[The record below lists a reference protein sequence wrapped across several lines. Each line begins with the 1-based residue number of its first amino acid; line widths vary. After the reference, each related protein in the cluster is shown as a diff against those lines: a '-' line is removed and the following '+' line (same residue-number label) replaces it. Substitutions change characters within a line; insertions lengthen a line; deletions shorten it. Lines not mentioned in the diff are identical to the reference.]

1 MTSFVEISSTT
12 KPTALSSSCSIT
24 RNSCFK
30 ATPRPQHT
38 DVATIQPLPSSLTFV
53 MKTSAAT
60 AIVSKH
66 YVRRGRAYVFGPG
79 KADLL
84 ERIQKTGSIA
94 AAAKEM
100 EMSYMRA
107 WQLVKGMNRGWREP
121 LVITT
126 RGGAKRG
133 GTAISATGKE
143 VLRLYRKLETAADQ
157 ATAATAMN
165 FDALLK

>member
-1 MTSFVEISSTT
+1 
-12 KPTALSSSCSIT
+12 
-24 RNSCFK
+24 
-30 ATPRPQHT
+30 
-38 DVATIQPLPSSLTFV
+38 